1 MPAPAKRS
9 YPVGIALLVAFAVAA
24 PPSHAD
30 RPQGLYILS
39 TAVNNPNTPQD
50 DRLANIRDYDFVSG
64 YTLRLFWSDIETSQ
78 GVYDFS
84 VINAAINQLA
94 PLNQALSLE
103 IFTGEEPQYVRDG
116 ASATYLDHRGNVNPV
131 PWDPFAQQRQAAL
144 YAALGDYVVQTSGSP
159 HALRDDPTLLSIDA
173 APAGL
178 NFGVRDLNG
187 AIRSHADYTQQRYI
201 DAVATGVAA
210 SAAAFP
216 HDLNFLAFFAFNDG
230 QPGVP
235 VDEQLIQRLAPLY
248 NGPGQTE
255 LAFFIESLS
264 DDGPIPQPNG
274 MGPGNNLL
282 DWTNLGGSTMIQALD
297 SWLVHRPERD
307 AQLDSLNPATGIE
320 LAHETYG
327 TDFFELYIADV
338 DGAANDALD
347 AAGRPIIDDL
357 RHWNALLASPRHDA
371 DFNASGTVD
380 AADLAHWTT
389 GFGASEA
396 SPAQGDANSDQQ
408 VDGTDF
414 LIWQRQLAA
423 PNSAGQSLA
432 IPEPQ
437 SWLLIAMSLWASPTR
452 RQRNNLRR
460 IAKSACARSLRLKIK
475 PC

>member
-1 MPAPAKRS
+1 MTPPHRLLAA
-9 YPVGIALLVAFAVAA
+9 ALALSMFAAAA

-39 TAVNNPNTPQD
+39 TGVNNPNTPQD

-84 VINAAINQLA
+84 VINAAIDQLA
-94 PLNQALSLE
+94 PLNQGLSLE

-116 ASATYLDHRGNVNPV
+116 ASATYLDHRGNVAPV
-131 PWDPFAQQRQAAL
+131 PWDPFAQERHAAL
-144 YAALGDYVVQTSGSP
+144 YAALGNHVVQSSGSA
-159 HALRDDPTLLSIDA
+159 HALRDDSTLRSIDA

-187 AIRSHADYTQQRYI
+187 AIRNHPDYTQQRYI
-201 DAVATGVAA
+201 DAVVNGVAA
-210 SAAAFP
+210 AAAAFP
-216 HDLNFLAFFAFNDG
+216 DHLNFLAFFAFNDG

-264 DDGPIPQPNG
+264 DDGPVPQPNG

-320 LAHETYG
+320 LAYDAYG
-327 TDFFELYIADV
+327 TRFFELYIADI
-338 DGAANDALD
+338 DGAASGALD

-357 RHWNALLASPRHDA
+357 RAWNSLLAEPLHNA
-371 DFNASGTVD
+371 DFNDSGTVD
-380 AADLAHWTT
+380 AADLTHWQT
-389 GFGASEA
+389 GFGAANGAE
-396 SPAQGDANSDQQ
+396 PTQGDANGDQK
-408 VDGTDF
+408 VDGVDF

-437 SWLLIAMSLWASPTR
+437 SWLLIAMWLWASSTR
-452 RQRNNLRR
+452 RQRNNLQRF
-460 IAKSACARSLRLKIK
+460 AKSACARSLRRKIK
-475 PC
+475 PH